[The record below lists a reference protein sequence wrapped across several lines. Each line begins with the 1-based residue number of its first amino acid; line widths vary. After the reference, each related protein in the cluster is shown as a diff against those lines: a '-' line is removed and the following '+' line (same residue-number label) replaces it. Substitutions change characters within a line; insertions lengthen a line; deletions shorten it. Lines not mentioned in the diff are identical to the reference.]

1 MNQCWYATSSDSCIC
16 CVQNVQVSYIII
28 LTFLLTN
35 LSYRC
40 IIRTNIRQTY
50 VLVWGGES
58 LYMKKE
64 SRERLLRYFQ
74 LWKKLPN
81 ITLRITDGEI
91 QLYGR
96 YKRFTGKRKIYLYLD
111 NKQTYFLD
119 TRNIVEVK
127 FTKSFGLVYDVALK
141 DCSGNT
147 ILIEHINQSF

>member
-1 MNQCWYATSSDSCIC
+1 MQSQPQILALILCVFDVCIICRISKFCTSFLGYNSCIGKMNKPC
-16 CVQNVQVSYIII
+16 FGIGKVIYEERIKRKIIV
-28 LTFLLTN
+28 
-35 LSYRC
+35 LSL
-40 IIRTNIRQTY
+40 IM
-50 VLVWGGES
+50 E
-58 LYMKKE
+58 
-64 SRERLLRYFQ
+64 
-74 LWKKLPN
+74 KLPN
-81 ITLRITDGEI
+81 ITLKITDGEI

-119 TRNIVEVK
+119 TRNIIEAK